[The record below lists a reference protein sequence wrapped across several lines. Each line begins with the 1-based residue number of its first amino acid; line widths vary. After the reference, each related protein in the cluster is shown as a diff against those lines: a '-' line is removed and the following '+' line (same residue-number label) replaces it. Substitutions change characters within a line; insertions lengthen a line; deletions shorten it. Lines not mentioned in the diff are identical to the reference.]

1 MKDLWLVY
9 THARTITREN
19 GYGEAAPAE
28 QRKKLMEAVSDFYD
42 NTNRFAQYMRMD
54 QKLIRTPAEW
64 FRDQNKKRLSYGD
77 QP

>member
-1 MKDLWLVY
+1 
-9 THARTITREN
+9 
-19 GYGEAAPAE
+19 
-28 QRKKLMEAVSDFYD
+28 MEAVSDFYD